1 MVNPKA
7 LKLFHLIANKGS
19 LAAASEQF
27 NLSPPAA
34 SRMISLLEADLEFQ
48 LFSREGRNLT
58 LTIEGLRFLRESLPI
73 LHNFESIKRIA
84 QDIKDKSTTALR
96 ILSTA
101 PVAVSWIT
109 PALGLLKIKYPELA
123 CAVEIVDHLG
133 MQTLVG
139 SRSHDIAVASLPLG
153 RPSSQLIEH
162 PICNF
167 AFDAVFHKSH
177 PLAAQRIVTAVDLA
191 KFPIIALYQ
200 GQIGRTRQDE
210 FFKSQNID
218 IIPQFETSSSIVA
231 LSLCQQNFGI
241 ALMPSVYMMS
251 NQYPNLT
258 SRPIDPMRN
267 INFGAVTAEGQKL
280 SDLQQGFLIELKNIA
295 DDWHSFKKTNQE

>member
-1 MVNPKA
+1 MINPKA

-34 SRMISLLEADLEFQ
+34 SRMISLLEIDLEFD

-58 LTIEGLRFLRESLPI
+58 LTVEGQRFLRESLPI
-73 LHNFESIKRIA
+73 LQNFESIKRIA
-84 QDIKDKSTTALR
+84 QDIKNKSTTALR
-96 ILSTA
+96 VLSTA
-101 PVAVSWIT
+101 PIAVCWIT
-109 PALGLLKIKYPELA
+109 PALARLKIKYPEFA

-153 RPSSQLIEH
+153 KTSSQLIEH
-162 PICNF
+162 PLCDF
-167 AFDAVFHKSH
+167 AFEAIFHKKH
-177 PLAAQRIVTAVDLA
+177 PLASKESVSAADIAEY
-191 KFPIIALYQ
+191 PIIALYQ

-210 FFKSQNID
+210 FFRSQNVD
-218 IIPQFETSSSIVA
+218 IVPQFETSSSIVA
-231 LSLCQQNFGI
+231 LSMCQQNFGI

-251 NQYPNLT
+251 NQYPDLT
-258 SRPIDPMRN
+258 SRPTNPKRN
-267 INFGAVTAEGQKL
+267 ISFGAVTPDRQKL
-280 SDLQQGFLIELKNIA
+280 SSFQLEFLNELRNIA
-295 DDWHSFKKTNQE
+295 NNWQAKNYM

>member
-1 MVNPKA
+1 MINPKA

-34 SRMISLLEADLEFQ
+34 SRMISLLELDLGLD

-58 LTIEGLRFLRESLPI
+58 LTVEGQRFLRESLPI
-73 LHNFESIKRIA
+73 LHNFESIERIA

-96 ILSTA
+96 VLSTA

-109 PALGLLKIKYPELA
+109 PALGRLKIKYPEFA

-153 RPSSQLIEH
+153 RTASQLIEH
-162 PICNF
+162 PLFDF
-167 AFDAVFHKSH
+167 AFEAVFHKSH
-177 PLAAQRIVTAVDLA
+177 PLAAQESVSTADIA
-191 KFPIIALYQ
+191 KYPIIALYQ
-200 GQIGRTRQDE
+200 GQIGRTRQDD
-210 FFKSQNID
+210 FFRAQNID
-218 IIPQFETSSSIVA
+218 IVPQFETSSSIVA

-258 SRPIDPMRN
+258 SRPTNPKRN
-267 INFGAVTAEGQKL
+267 IPFGAVTADGQKL
-280 SDLQQGFLIELKNIA
+280 SSFQLEFLDELRNIA
-295 DDWHSFKKTNQE
+295 NDWQAEDYASR

>member
-27 NLSPPAA
+27 HLSPPAA
-34 SRMISLLEADLEFQ
+34 SRMISLLEVDLGFN
-48 LFSREGRNLT
+48 LFSRDGRNLT
-58 LTIEGLRFLRESLPI
+58 LTEDGHRFLRESLPI
-73 LHNFESIKRIA
+73 LHNFESIDRIA
-84 QDIKDKSTTALR
+84 QDIKTKSTTALR

-109 PALGLLKIKYPELA
+109 PALGRLKIKYPDFA

-139 SRSHDIAVASLPLG
+139 SRSHDVAVASLPLG
-153 RPSSQLIEH
+153 RPSSRLTEH
-162 PICNF
+162 PLCEF
-167 AFDAVFHKSH
+167 AFEAIFHKTH
-177 PLAAQRIVTAVDLA
+177 PLAAQKSVSAADIAQ
-191 KFPIIALYQ
+191 FPIIGLYQ

-210 FFKSQNID
+210 FFRSQNIN
-218 IIPQFETSSSIVA
+218 IVPQIETSSSIVA

-258 SRPIDPMRN
+258 SRPTNPIRN
-267 INFGAVTAEGQKL
+267 ISFGAVTAEGQKL
-280 SDLQQGFLIELKNIA
+280 SSFQMEFLTELKTIA
-295 DDWHSFKKTNQE
+295 DDWQTMSAAH